1 MWPAKDKFVGQS
13 KSKCY
18 CGGHSGQSSSSSSS
32 SMEIRDQNLSV
43 FYMNRLFGLA
53 PFKLIRNQK
62 GVLVGFR
69 TGKAWFGYSAA
80 LITISGMCM
89 ASITLSWVCS
99 SYATILLRC
108 RPIPNLALFLE
119 IYSDTQFEILQNIE
133 SVFYLPMY
141 LFIPHFIFFLFSPPP
156 WLLFTTLTHR
166 MGGYMDGSALP
177 DPFVIQ
183 PPTVLVCSDFRNQC
197 HNL

>member
-1 MWPAKDKFVGQS
+1 M
-13 KSKCY
+13 Y
-18 CGGHSGQSSSSSSS
+18 
-32 SMEIRDQNLSV
+32 
-43 FYMNRLFGLA
+43 GLNNS
-53 PFKLIRNQK
+53 L
-62 GVLVGFR
+62 
-69 TGKAWFGYSAA
+69 W
-80 LITISGMCM
+80 
-89 ASITLSWVCS
+89 WVCS

-108 RPIPNLALFLE
+108 RPIPNLALFPE

-141 LFIPHFIFFLFSPPP
+141 LYIPHFIFFLFSPPP
-156 WLLFTTLTHR
+156 WLLFTTLPHR

-197 HNL
+197 HNLWLSFRDTDSVSEVKRQNTYSHKANVAIYSNTMWAESISVHLCNLQYKLCCWIYSIPLKSRLMVVFIWF